1 GNRTDSIIASKK
13 CYGDGWHDLEESTK
27 NSIVSSLLNPN
38 IDELEFVK
46 KAKTEWSLV
55 DSQIS
60 ALLSAPLPDGYGSLS
75 LKAIEKLLPFLEQ
88 GMIYSASNPEDSALH
103 AAGYLR
109 RDQLQRRLFDF
120 LPDPQRRKNTPIGNI
135 PNPVVKRTL
144 SEVRKLVNAIIR
156 EYGKPDEIHVE
167 MARDLQ
173 MGKLKRD
180 EYSKTIR
187 ERERTKEQI
196 AVKLVEN
203 NQRPTRENI
212 LRYQLWVEQK
222 YECLYTGRPISQ
234 SQLWGEGGGVEVD
247 HILPRS
253 RTLDDSQS
261 NKVLCFR
268 DVNGEKNDRTPYEW
282 LGSSHP
288 IRFDEIATRAMHLV
302 KDGKMAFAKYR
313 RIIQKELLND
323 DFVARQL
330 VDTAYITKATAEYLR
345 CLFDAGHHVLGLKGR
360 LTAELRWQWGLE
372 SILEE
377 LPDSPAWI
385 EKSTLRPGEKNRADH
400 RHHAIDAIVIALTSR
415 ARLQEL
421 ANYLKPRSNRGGEL
435 LDTPW
440 DGFRDDVKKRIKSVW
455 VSHKVERKVSGA
467 LHEET
472 QYGATQHENE
482 WV

>member
-1 GNRTDSIIASKK
+1 MLD
-13 CYGDGWHDLEESTK
+13 
-27 NSIVSSLLNPN
+27 PN

-46 KAKTEWSLV
+46 KAKTEWNL
-55 DSQIS
+55 DDAKIS
-60 ALLSAPLPDGYGSLS
+60 TLLSAPLPDGYGSLS
-75 LKAIEKLLPFLEQ
+75 LKAIEKLLPFLDQ
-88 GMIYSASNPEDSALH
+88 GMIYSASNPEESALH

-180 EYSKTIR
+180 EYSKSIR
-187 ERERTKEQI
+187 ERERTREQI
-196 AVKLVEN
+196 AGTLIEH

-222 YECLYTGRPISQ
+222 CECLYTGRPISQ

-253 RTLDDSQS
+253 RTLDDSQA

-268 DVNGEKNDRTPYEW
+268 DVNGEKGDRTPYEW
-282 LGSSHP
+282 LGISNP
-288 IRFDEIATRAMHLV
+288 DRFDAIAARAMHLV
-302 KDGKMAFAKYR
+302 KDGKMAFSKYR
-313 RIIQKELLND
+313 KIVQKELLND
-323 DFVARQL
+323 DFVAKQL

-345 CLFDAGHHVLGLKGR
+345 CLFEADHHVLGLKGR
-360 LTAELRWQWGLE
+360 LTAELRWQWG
-372 SILEE
+372 SK
-377 LPDSPAWI
+377 A
-385 EKSTLRPGEKNRADH
+385 
-400 RHHAIDAIVIALTSR
+400 
-415 ARLQEL
+415 
-421 ANYLKPRSNRGGEL
+421 
-435 LDTPW
+435 
-440 DGFRDDVKKRIKSVW
+440 F
-455 VSHKVERKVSGA
+455 
-467 LHEET
+467 
-472 QYGATQHENE
+472 
-482 WV
+482 